1 MNENTIT
8 IVAILISVLVVF
20 VVYKHIE
27 LTVHIRDIVNVT
39 LKANRNN
46 NEEEPNTRSDSSS
59 PKS

>member
-27 LTVHIRDIVNVT
+27 LTVQIRDIVKY
-39 LKANRNN
+39 KAISIQRIYF
-46 NEEEPNTRSDSSS
+46 
-59 PKS
+59 